1 MAIGGCH
8 AVSIRCIF
16 DLFSNRYI
24 AVLSDPEKGADAVF
38 VSRQLLFLYE
48 LERKVRIASSV

>member
-1 MAIGGCH
+1 MAIGGCLT
-8 AVSIRCIF
+8 VSISGIF

-24 AVLSDPEKGADAVF
+24 AVLSDPPKGADAVF

-48 LERKVRIASSV
+48 LERKVRAASFI